1 MQSIDRDDVI
11 FFHTVKRKACI
22 SNLSST
28 NKLYRTISLCS
39 QENTMSKQFR
49 IHLVLAAFLITTSII
64 GIATAQNLAHA
75 WKESPVAEG
84 SFFDVMFSAD
94 GSTVYAG
101 GNQMLVRSWDGTNR
115 WGGRAGTI
123 GSMSPDGNYII
134 SAAGDVIQVL
144 DRNGTVYWIRG
155 MGAPIHAVAV
165 SSNAS
170 LIISADER
178 GDIHSWTGNGE
189 SWGLNRSDL
198 VKQIAIS
205 PSRSFVV
212 VTTVVGLKYL
222 TPDMTPIWW
231 DNKSGSLDSFIA
243 ISGDSSTVIT
253 SGENRVSSHTSNGAL
268 NWMKDVTGEAIIDMA
283 CSDDATT
290 IVLGSQDGKVWTLDQ
305 DGKVLWTYPAGS
317 WINGVGVSRD
327 GSIIAAG
334 ALDGNLYILN
344 HYGNL
349 LAKSKTESIIQQRS
363 VAVSGDGKRVVVA
376 DQLALYGYDL
386 PGEQGLTS
394 EVTFTPA
401 PRFPVTS
408 PTPEKIT
415 LPTTLPTVKFTTLPM
430 TTGTPKSA
438 LSPFLAIVAMT
449 GLLLL
454 VRKRIS

>member
-1 MQSIDRDDVI
+1 M
-11 FFHTVKRKACI
+11 KREARI

-64 GIATAQNLAHA
+64 GIATAASLAQA
-75 WKESPVAEG
+75 WKEPPVTDG
-84 SFFDVMFSAD
+84 SYFDVMFSED

-101 GNQMLVRSWDGTNR
+101 GNQMFVRSWDGTTR
-115 WGGRAGTI
+115 WGGRAGTVAT
-123 GSMSPDGNYII
+123 MSSDGNYVV
-134 SAAGDVIQVL
+134 SAAGNLLQVL

-155 MGAPIHAVAV
+155 TGAPIRAVAV
-165 SSNAS
+165 STNAS
-170 LIISADER
+170 LIISADEQ

-198 VKQIAIS
+198 VKQIAVS
-205 PSRSFVV
+205 PSQRFVV

-222 TPDMTPIWW
+222 KPDMTPFWS

-243 ISGDSSTVIT
+243 ISADSSTIIT
-253 SGENRVSSHTSNGAL
+253 SGENRVSSHTKRGAL
-268 NWMKDVTGEAIIDMA
+268 NWMKDVTLEAIIDMA
-283 CSDDATT
+283 CSGDCTT
-290 IVLGSQDGKVWTLDQ
+290 IVLGSQDGNIRVLDQ

-334 ALDGNLYILN
+334 TLDGNLYILD

-349 LAKSKTESIIQQRS
+349 LAKTRTESIIQQRS

-376 DQLALYGYDL
+376 DQRALYGYDL
-386 PGEQGLTS
+386 SGEQELTS
-394 EVTFTPA
+394 EETLTPE
-401 PRFPVTS
+401 PLFPVTS
-408 PTPEKIT
+408 PTPEKTTLPII
-415 LPTTLPTVKFTTLPM
+415 LPTTKYTTPPE
-430 TTGTPKSA
+430 TTGTQKSA
-438 LSPFLAIVAMT
+438 LSPLPAIVAIT
-449 GLLLL
+449 GFLFL
-454 VRKRIS
+454 VRKRII